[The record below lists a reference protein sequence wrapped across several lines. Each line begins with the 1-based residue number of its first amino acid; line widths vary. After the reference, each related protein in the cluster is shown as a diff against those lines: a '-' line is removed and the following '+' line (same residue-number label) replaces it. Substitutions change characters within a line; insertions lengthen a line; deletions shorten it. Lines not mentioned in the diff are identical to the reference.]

1 MKVVRDRASGAK
13 FHALSWESP
22 EETRGWL
29 TALRA
34 AVDTLRAT
42 TRDRLRGKRKRVLSR
57 AEARK
62 QARVSEKA
70 IERLLAA
77 AEAGHPLPEPPE
89 VTLPGEDNEGE
100 EGEEPTSP
108 REPWSER
115 RPLPPG
121 PKGRGDL
128 TP

>member
-29 TALRA
+29 TALRI

-42 TRDRLRGKRKRVLSR
+42 TRDRLRAKRKRVLSR
-57 AEARK
+57 AESRK
-62 QARVSEKA
+62 QARIAGRA

-77 AEAGHPLPEPPE
+77 AEAGHPLPDPPE
-89 VTLPGEDNEGE
+89 GTLPGEDTKGDEGN
-100 EGEEPTSP
+100 EPTSP

-115 RPLPPG
+115 RPLPPA
-121 PKGRGDL
+121 PKGHGERA
-128 TP
+128 P